1 MPQQSPHRP
10 YDSYWDKRG
19 TPSLDL
25 NYKNLSP
32 WTNIHSGMS
41 NSLLHYPHKKQ
52 CELDRIGRKEIAGF
66 HPEIWRIP
74 KIDPNSLVEKKVLKE
89 GGPSRVCVVENQE
102 GHNLVLKSY
111 KPTRRFDIRDFFG
124 HSKAIRSLLSA
135 EAIQRRGFQAASPFA
150 AWSKPAKGSFLLME
164 KMDKLPKLQDYLDST
179 DSALQTLCLSAL
191 AKWTKAFHGCGVWHR
206 DLKPSNVLV
215 DEQPSAALSFVILDH
230 DRNRFL
236 ETNVPRSKAIQDLA
250 ALYGGFPD
258 SLSPKCRL
266 TFLEAYCD
274 ENSSSSFWESW
285 VRPIEKLANQRRHKR
300 NQLPLPQLDKP

>member
-1 MPQQSPHRP
+1 MANSPSGQLR
-10 YDSYWDKRG
+10 R
-19 TPSLDL
+19 DL
-25 NYKNLSP
+25 LK
-32 WTNIHSGMS
+32 
-41 NSLLHYPHKKQ
+41 
-52 CELDRIGRKEIAGF
+52 LDRVARKEVKGI

-74 KIDPNSLVEKKVLKE
+74 RLNDNSFILQKHLKE
-89 GGPSRVCVVENQE
+89 GDVSTVSRVHDAN
-102 GHNLVLKSY
+102 GNSFILKHY
-111 KPTRRFDIRDFFG
+111 KPTRRLDIRDLLG
-124 HSKAIRSLLSA
+124 HSKAIRSFLAA
-135 EAIQRRGFQAASPFA
+135 ESIQRRGFLVGAPLA
-150 AWSKPAKGSFLLME
+150 AWSKSGAGSFFLLE
-164 KMDKLPKLQDYLDST
+164 DLPSLSKLQDYLKSQDFCSQ
-179 DSALQTLCLSAL
+179 SFSLQYL
-191 AKWTKAFHGCGVWHR
+191 AKWAFELHSHGIWYR
-206 DLKPSNVLV
+206 DLKPSNILV
-215 DEQPSAALSFVILDH
+215 EPQSNGASSFVLIDH